1 MTTINRVTPEDIY
14 PRVKSGDTVLVCA
27 YDNEETFRGMRL
39 EGAMSLQEFKS
50 RVSALPKDQEIVFF
64 CA

>member
-1 MTTINRVTPEDIY
+1 MATINRVTPEDIY

-39 EGAMSLQEFKS
+39 EGAISLQEFKS
-50 RVSALPKDQEIVFF
+50 RVSGLPKDQEIVFY

>member
-1 MTTINRVTPEDIY
+1 MATITRVTPQDIY
-14 PRVKSGDTVLVCA
+14 PRVKSGDTLLVCA

-39 EGAMSLQEFKS
+39 QGAISLQEFKS
-50 RVSALPKDQEIVFF
+50 RVSGLPSHREIVFY

>member
-1 MTTINRVTPEDIY
+1 MTTITRVAPEDIY

-27 YDNEETFRGMRL
+27 YDSEDTFRGMRL
-39 EGAMSLQEFKS
+39 RGAISLQDFKS
-50 RVSALPKDQEIVFF
+50 RVSALPKDQEIVFY

>member
-1 MTTINRVTPEDIY
+1 MATIPRVAPEDIY

-39 EGAMSLQEFKS
+39 EGAISLQEFKS
-50 RVSALPKDQEIVFF
+50 RVSGLPRDREIVFY